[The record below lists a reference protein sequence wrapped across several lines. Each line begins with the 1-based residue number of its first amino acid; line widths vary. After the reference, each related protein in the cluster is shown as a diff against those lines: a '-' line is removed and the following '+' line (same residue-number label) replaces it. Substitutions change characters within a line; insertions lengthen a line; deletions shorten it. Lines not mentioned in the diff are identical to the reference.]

1 MNTKNNETGSI
12 RRRILR
18 FHAAFLF
25 VLTIGAT
32 INTMV
37 GWLYGKG
44 VYALWHVE
52 QFAAAGL
59 YQAYLLMFVIA
70 VTLWMGSRLEQADLW
85 KWELIAIL
93 AHLIPLSVNFI
104 FADLFAARGFG
115 NVSMVSTL
123 LHTIWISVELFALL
137 YLGRSSLSTKIA

>member
-1 MNTKNNETGSI
+1 MNTRNDLL

-18 FHAAFLF
+18 FHAGFLF
-25 VLTIGAT
+25 VLTIAAT
-32 INTMV
+32 LNTMV

-44 VYALWHVE
+44 VYALWHEE

-70 VTLWMGSRLEQADLW
+70 IALWIGSKLERADLW

-104 FADLFAARGFG
+104 FADLFAARGFY
-115 NVSMVSTL
+115 NVSFVSTL
-123 LHTIWISVELFALL
+123 LHTIWISVELFAML
-137 YLGRSSLSTKIA
+137 YLGRSQSTQLQTT

>member
-1 MNTKNNETGSI
+1 MNVKNNETI

-18 FHAAFLF
+18 FHAGFLF

-32 INTMV
+32 VNTMV

-70 VTLWMGSRLEQADLW
+70 ITLWIGSKLEQQDLW

-104 FADLFAARGFG
+104 FADLFATRGFG

-123 LHTIWISVELFALL
+123 LHTIWICVELFAMLH
-137 YLGRSSLSTKIA
+137 LGRSSLNPKIS